1 MNQDDNGEEEG
12 EKGEPLDKGEWF
24 LSSSLMS
31 ALNFLLNLP
40 GNENEEE
47 DQEMHEEV
55 DKGESLIYSS

>member
-1 MNQDDNGEEEG
+1 
-12 EKGEPLDKGEWF
+12 
-24 LSSSLMS
+24 MS
-31 ALNFLLNLP
+31 ALNFLFKLS